1 MNGCS
6 LEKNCNEALGKPIR
20 QNDVRNDQGFLS
32 SIFQLA
38 IAQSCGYAVIY
49 YLLKCPRVSAGLAA
63 CVIAFD
69 PGEYLRESEVVS

>member
-6 LEKNCNEALGKPIR
+6 LEKNCNEALGKTIR

-38 IAQSCGYAVIY
+38 IAQSCGYAVTITY
-49 YLLKCPRVSAGLAA
+49 SNVPASQQ
-63 CVIAFD
+63 D
-69 PGEYLRESEVVS
+69 